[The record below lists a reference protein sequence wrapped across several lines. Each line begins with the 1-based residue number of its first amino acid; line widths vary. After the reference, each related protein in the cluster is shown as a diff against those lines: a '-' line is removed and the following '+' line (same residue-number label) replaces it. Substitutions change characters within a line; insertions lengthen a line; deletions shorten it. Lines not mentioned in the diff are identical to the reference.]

1 MVAVLISTITITL
14 QLMSS
19 HNNKI
24 QTNYQMEIATTTE
37 KENNRISK
45 SKDVRTI
52 NPLLEYSEN
61 MY

>member
-1 MVAVLISTITITL
+1 
-14 QLMSS
+14 MSS